1 MTPERSVAEIPATE
15 RAVVGLCHGL
25 NDQLAAI
32 NAYAFLLKRR
42 GVLDDVDAP
51 LQEHLGRLAEKVRLV
66 RSLCRDSEPEVGPV
80 ALTLLTEA
88 ATQVMDGYPDGSVV
102 FHPRGDSAVLRCDWA
117 RALRA
122 MLLAGAW
129 VSRGVDVPVSVE
141 VAVTNGDGLSLKAV
155 GDVPSLPDEGEGPDP
170 GCEPITMTRTGG
182 RSVSIGFSEAQPDGR
197 RR

>member
-1 MTPERSVAEIPATE
+1 MTPERSVADIPATE
-15 RAVVGLCHGL
+15 RAIVGLCHGL

-42 GVLDDVDAP
+42 GVLDDADAP
-51 LQEHLGRLAEKVRLV
+51 LQEHLDRLAEKVRLV
-66 RSLCRDSEPEVGPV
+66 RSLCRDPKPEVGPV

-88 ATQVMDGYPDGSVV
+88 ATQIMDGYPDGSVV
-102 FHPRGDSAVLRCDWA
+102 FHPRRDGDGAVLRCDWT

-141 VAVTNGDGLSLKAV
+141 VAVENRDGLSFKADA
-155 GDVPSLPDEGEGPDP
+155 DVPPPPDEEERPDP
-170 GCEPITMTRTGG
+170 ACEPIRMTPTGG
-182 RSVSIGFSEAQPDGR
+182 RSVSIGFSDG
-197 RR
+197 